1 MDTQGLIPNSFAAD
15 TSTVGTSVNSA
26 TSPQTSINS
35 QPAKIDSE
43 DGSKDSKLGLSNGD

>member
-43 DGSKDSKLGLSNGD
+43 GGSKDSKLGLSNGD